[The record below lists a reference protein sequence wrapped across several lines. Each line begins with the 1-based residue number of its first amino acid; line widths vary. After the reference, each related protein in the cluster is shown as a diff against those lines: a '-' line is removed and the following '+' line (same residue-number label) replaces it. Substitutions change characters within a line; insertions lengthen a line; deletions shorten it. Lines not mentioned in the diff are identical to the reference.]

1 MDVILH
7 EVCKS
12 FGKNRVL
19 DRLNWRFPGGQISC
33 VQGPSG
39 CGKTTLL
46 RLIAGLEAPD
56 SGEIRGAEGKKIS
69 AVFQENRLL
78 ENLTAEKNI
87 LLTARPGFTRTD
99 ARKLLNE
106 LGLSDTAQRRTCE
119 LSGGMQRRVAV
130 ARALMNSPEVILA
143 DEPSGSLDSQNKQ
156 ELHKLFFRLR
166 DELRQTFVIVTH
178 DESLACDTDRIIHM
192 SDGRIVMPD
201 AREVVI

>member
-12 FGKNRVL
+12 FGENRVL

-130 ARALMNSPEVILA
+130 ARALAADYELLLL
-143 DEPSGSLDSQNKQ
+143 DEPLTGLDDDA
-156 ELHKLFFRLR
+156 RLR
-166 DELRQTFVIVTH
+166 VLRRIQADLNGRTAIWITH
-178 DESLACDTDRIIHM
+178 D
-192 SDGRIVMPD
+192 PD
-201 AREVVI
+201 AAALLNAPLLRLDLLKN

>member
-1 MDVILH
+1 MDIVLSNI
-7 EVCKS
+7 CKS
-12 FGKNRVL
+12 FGENRVL

-56 SGEIRGAEGKKIS
+56 SGEIRGADGKKIS

-130 ARALMNSPEVILA
+130 ARALAADYELLLL
-143 DEPSGSLDSQNKQ
+143 DEPLTGLDDDA
-156 ELHKLFFRLR
+156 RLR
-166 DELRQTFVIVTH
+166 VLRRIQADLNGRTAVWITH
-178 DESLACDTDRIIHM
+178 D
-192 SDGRIVMPD
+192 PD
-201 AREVVI
+201 AAALLNAPVLRLDLLKN

>member
-56 SGEIRGAEGKKIS
+56 SGEIRGADGKKIS

-99 ARKLLNE
+99 ARNLLDE

-130 ARALMNSPEVILA
+130 ARALAADPPLILA
-143 DEPSGSLDSQNKQ
+143 DEPTGNLDRAS
-156 ELHKLFFRLR
+156 
-166 DELRQTFVIVTH
+166 
-178 DESLACDTDRIIHM
+178 S
-192 SDGRIVMPD
+192 
-201 AREVVI
+201 REVVRILSGLRERGSTVIMITHDASLAAVGDRKVSIEDGCILS

>member
-12 FGKNRVL
+12 FGENRVL
-19 DRLNWRFPGGQISC
+19 DHLSWAFPGGQISC

-78 ENLTAEKNI
+78 ENLTVEKNI
-87 LLTARPGFTRTD
+87 LLTARPGFRRTD
-99 ARKLLNE
+99 AHKLLDD
-106 LGLSDTAQRRTCE
+106 LGLADAAQRPTGE

-130 ARALMNSPEVILA
+130 ARALAADYELMLL
-143 DEPSGSLDSQNKQ
+143 DEPLTGLDG
-156 ELHKLFFRLR
+156 ELRLR
-166 DELRQTFVIVTH
+166 VMRRIQADLKGRTAIWITH
-178 DESLACDTDRIIHM
+178 D
-192 SDGRIVMPD
+192 PD
-201 AREVVI
+201 DAALLDAPVLQLDLLKN

>member
-1 MDVILH
+1 MDVILRDLS
-7 EVCKS
+7 KS
-12 FGKNRVL
+12 FDKNRVL

-56 SGEIRGAEGKKIS
+56 SGEIRGADGKKIS

-99 ARKLLNE
+99 ARKLLDE

-130 ARALMNSPEVILA
+130 ARALAADYELLLL
-143 DEPSGSLDSQNKQ
+143 DEPLTGLDDDA
-156 ELHKLFFRLR
+156 RLR
-166 DELRQTFVIVTH
+166 VLRRIQADLNGRTAIWITH
-178 DESLACDTDRIIHM
+178 D
-192 SDGRIVMPD
+192 PD
-201 AREVVI
+201 AAALLNAPVLRLDLLKN

>member
-1 MDVILH
+1 MDIVLSNI
-7 EVCKS
+7 CKS
-12 FGKNRVL
+12 FGENRVL
-19 DRLNWRFPGGQISC
+19 DRLNWRFPGGKISC

-56 SGEIRGAEGKKIS
+56 SGEIRGADGKKIS

-130 ARALMNSPEVILA
+130 ARALAADYELLLL
-143 DEPSGSLDSQNKQ
+143 DEPLTGLDDDA
-156 ELHKLFFRLR
+156 RLR
-166 DELRQTFVIVTH
+166 VLRRIQADLNGRTAIWITH
-178 DESLACDTDRIIHM
+178 D
-192 SDGRIVMPD
+192 PD
-201 AREVVI
+201 AAALLNAPLLRLDLLKN

>member
-1 MDVILH
+1 MDIVLSNI
-7 EVCKS
+7 CKS
-12 FGKNRVL
+12 FGENRVL

-56 SGEIRGAEGKKIS
+56 SGEIRGADGKKIS

-99 ARKLLNE
+99 ARALLND
-106 LGLSDTAQRRTCE
+106 LGLSNAAQRRVRE

-130 ARALMNSPEVILA
+130 ARALAADYELLLL
-143 DEPSGSLDSQNKQ
+143 DEPLTGLDDDA
-156 ELHKLFFRLR
+156 RLR
-166 DELRQTFVIVTH
+166 VLRRIQADLNGRTAIWITH
-178 DESLACDTDRIIHM
+178 D
-192 SDGRIVMPD
+192 PD
-201 AREVVI
+201 AAALLNAPLLRLDLLKN

>member
-1 MDVILH
+1 MDVILRDLS
-7 EVCKS
+7 KS
-12 FGKNRVL
+12 FDKNRVL

-56 SGEIRGAEGKKIS
+56 SGEIRGADGKKIS

-99 ARKLLNE
+99 ARKLLDE

-130 ARALMNSPEVILA
+130 ARALAA
-143 DEPSGSLDSQNKQ
+143 DY
-156 ELHKLFFRLR
+156 ELLL
-166 DELRQTFVIVTH
+166 L
-178 DESLACDTDRIIHM
+178 DESLTGLDDDARLRVLRRIQA
-192 SDGRIVMPD
+192 DLKGRTAIWITHDPD
-201 AREVVI
+201 AAALLNAPVLRLDLLKN

>member
-12 FGKNRVL
+12 FGENRVL

-87 LLTARPGFTRTD
+87 LLTARPGFARAD
-99 ARKLLNE
+99 ARALLDE
-106 LGLSDTAQRRTCE
+106 LGLPDAAQRRVRE

-130 ARALMNSPEVILA
+130 ARSLA
-143 DEPSGSLDSQNKQ
+143 ADYELLLLDEPLTGLDG
-156 ELHKLFFRLR
+156 ELRLR
-166 DELRQTFVIVTH
+166 VLWRIQADLNGRTAIWITH
-178 DESLACDTDRIIHM
+178 DPATAALL
-192 SDGRIVMPD
+192 D
-201 AREVVI
+201 APVLRLDLPKK

>member
-99 ARKLLNE
+99 ARNLLDE

-130 ARALMNSPEVILA
+130 ARALAADYELLLL
-143 DEPSGSLDSQNKQ
+143 DEPLTGLDDDA
-156 ELHKLFFRLR
+156 RLR
-166 DELRQTFVIVTH
+166 VLRRIQADLNGRTAIWITH
-178 DESLACDTDRIIHM
+178 D
-192 SDGRIVMPD
+192 PD
-201 AREVVI
+201 AAALLNAPVLRLDLLKN

>member
-1 MDVILH
+1 MDVILRD
-7 EVCKS
+7 VCK
-12 FGKNRVL
+12 FYGENRVL
-19 DRLNWRFPGGQISC
+19 DRLSWTFPGGRISC

-46 RLIAGLEAPD
+46 RLIAGLETPD

-99 ARKLLNE
+99 ARALLDD
-106 LGLSDTAQRRTCE
+106 LGLSDAAQRRVCE

-130 ARALMNSPEVILA
+130 ARSLA
-143 DEPSGSLDSQNKQ
+143 ADYELLLLDEPLTGLDG
-156 ELHKLFFRLR
+156 ELRLR
-166 DELRQTFVIVTH
+166 VLRRIQAALDGRTAVWITH
-178 DESLACDTDRIIHM
+178 D
-192 SDGRIVMPD
+192 PD
-201 AREVVI
+201 AAALLNAPVLRLDLPKK